1 MNKQLVLEDIHLS
14 VVVPAFNEEKRIG
27 STLPAIFE
35 YLDKTAYRYELIV
48 VDDGSKDRT
57 KDVVRSLIDG
67 VEGARLISYFPN
79 RGKGYAV
86 RCGILGSKGKNILFT
101 DADLSTPIQ
110 EVEKFFP
117 LLDKGYDIVI
127 ASKRLVD
134 SKVEVFQPF
143 YRRESAKIFNF
154 IRYAILGVDYADT
167 QCGFKLFKGRV
178 ARDLFGRLTI
188 ERYMFDSETLYLAE
202 KLGYRVKEMP
212 VRWRDVPGS
221 TLNITR
227 EGTHMLR
234 DLVRIRINHRKL
246 QQN

>member
-1 MNKQLVLEDIHLS
+1 M
-14 VVVPAFNEEKRIG
+14 
-27 STLPAIFE
+27 
-35 YLDKTAYRYELIV
+35 
-48 VDDGSKDRT
+48 
-57 KDVVRSLIDG
+57 
-67 VEGARLISYFPN
+67 
-79 RGKGYAV
+79 
-86 RCGILGSKGKNILFT
+86 GSKGKNILFT

-134 SKVEVFQPF
+134 SKIEVFQPF

-154 IRYAILGVDYADT
+154 IRYAILGVGYADT

-234 DLVRIRINHRKL
+234 DLVRIRINHRKV